1 MSEDYYSEVDSD
13 LGLDHQAIQHLVG
26 DIADD
31 VLGMEGATWSDFKI
45 VPRISKMGSTKKNR
59 RKKKTKHFT

>member
-1 MSEDYYSEVDSD
+1 
-13 LGLDHQAIQHLVG
+13 VG